1 MQPGKKFKPIPTLF
15 APTSFSIP
23 IPSGVPVFVGGPYVP
38 DWGAMLRNMAMGF
51 GLGCLMKGAGKLLKK
66 AGKMAKEALTAFNHK
81 VLKKSDS
88 KWMQNLGNVFCKYG
102 FEPVNL
108 ITGAVVY
115 DGVDFELPGPLPL
128 AWKRRWTSDSLW
140 RGILGAGCH
149 SNFDM
154 RVERFPEHEAIA
166 VTLADGRPAAFADLL
181 PEESDFN
188 RTEKLTL
195 YHRGRHYELFD
206 HSDRRSYIFPIDR
219 NEKEHR
225 LKEIR
230 DEAGHSIRL
239 RYFYGDLA
247 EIIDSAGRLL
257 RVDTDREGRVTKVQL
272 QIDRDTRET
281 LVSYA
286 YGEDGDMTEITDAL
300 EQTTRIAY
308 RNHLMVQKTD
318 RNGQTFYWEYDGSKP
333 KSRCIHTWGDGGLL
347 EGRIEYHN
355 GYNLV
360 TDSLGNT
367 TRYDYTPD
375 FHVTS
380 VTDPLGAATLT
391 EYTPEGDI
399 FREID
404 AEGNITGYDYNPEG
418 QLTAVYYPDGTG
430 ENYNYTPD
438 GRLNMERTRG
448 GATTLHFYGANG
460 LKEKVLSPDNRIT
473 EYFYNEHNLINRI
486 RSGDRE
492 ITLSYDER
500 HNLVSATLPDG
511 LQSQWEYDHR
521 GRVLRSNNP
530 ANRLNRYRYDAMA
543 RLIQTTAPDG
553 NSEALT

>member
-1 MQPGKKFKPIPTLF
+1 MILCYEFSDRHYLYALISISSWSEHKKLPRGNLPIPCEK
-15 APTSFSIP
+15 I
-23 IPSGVPVFVGGPYVP
+23 
-38 DWGAMLRNMAMGF
+38 LRS
-51 GLGCLMKGAGKLLKK
+51 C
-66 AGKMAKEALTAFNHK
+66 
-81 VLKKSDS
+81 S
-88 KWMQNLGNVFCKYG
+88 
-102 FEPVNL
+102 
-108 ITGAVVY
+108 
-115 DGVDFELPGPLPL
+115 
-128 AWKRRWTSDSLW
+128 
-140 RGILGAGCH
+140 
-149 SNFDM
+149 
-154 RVERFPEHEAIA
+154 
-166 VTLADGRPAAFADLL
+166 
-181 PEESDFN
+181 
-188 RTEKLTL
+188 LTL

-206 HSDRRSYIFPIDR
+206 HSDHRSYIFPIDR

-239 RYFYGDLA
+239 RYFYGNLA

-333 KSRCIHTWGDGGLL
+333 KSRCIHTWGDSGLL

-360 TDSLGNT
+360 TDSLGNI

-375 FHVTS
+375 LYVTS
-380 VTDPLGAATLT
+380 VTDQLGAATLT
-391 EYTPEGDI
+391 EYTPESDV

-404 AEGNITGYDYNPEG
+404 AEGNITGYGYNPEG
-418 QLTAVYYPDGTG
+418 QLTAIHY
-430 ENYNYTPD
+430 PD

-448 GATTLHFYGANG
+448 GATTIHFYGANG
-460 LKEKVLSPDNRIT
+460 LKERVLSPDNRIT
-473 EYFYNEHNLINRI
+473 EYFDNEHNLINRI

-492 ITLSYDER
+492 ITRCRTTNGTTLSVR
-500 HNLVSATLPDG
+500 RFPTACSRNGST
-511 LQSQWEYDHR
+511 
-521 GRVLRSNNP
+521 
-530 ANRLNRYRYDAMA
+530 
-543 RLIQTTAPDG
+543 TTADG
-553 NSEALT
+553 YCAATTPPTG